1 MARSVPR
8 LSGHVADG
16 ERGLLHA
23 VHRDLKDQS
32 FPLAREDDGDRDLAR
47 VGLDRDCTSVLL

>member
-16 ERGLLHA
+16 ERGLLIA

-32 FPLAREDDGDRDLAR
+32 SFGA
-47 VGLDRDCTSVLL
+47 

>member
-1 MARSVPR
+1 MARSVQR

-16 ERGLLHA
+16 ERGLLIA

-32 FPLAREDDGDRDLAR
+32 SFGA
-47 VGLDRDCTSVLL
+47 